1 MLNRPG
7 DFKGPSKAFVDMFA
21 AVKLTKENDK
31 FVLIIYIYQFLNFF
45 PIRSL
50 TDKVKKINS
59 EQTL

>member
-31 FVLIIYIYQFLNFF
+31 FVLIIYTFLNFF

>member
-31 FVLIIYIYQFLNFF
+31 FVLIIYISVFKLF
-45 PIRSL
+45 PDSL
-50 TDKVKKINS
+50 VDRQSLENK
-59 EQTL
+59 

>member
-1 MLNRPG
+1 MEMLNRPG

-31 FVLIIYIYQFLNFF
+31 FVLIIYIFLNFF

-50 TDKVKKINS
+50 TDKVKKMI
-59 EQTL
+59 

>member
-21 AVKLTKENDK
+21 AVKLTKEYDK
-31 FVLIIYIYQFLNFF
+31 FVLIIYIFLNFF

-50 TDKVKKINS
+50 TDKVKKMI
-59 EQTL
+59 

>member
-31 FVLIIYIYQFLNFF
+31 FVLIIYIFLNFF

>member
-31 FVLIIYIYQFLNFF
+31 FVLIIYISVFKLF
-45 PIRSL
+45 PDSL
-50 TDKVKKINS
+50 VDRQS
-59 EQTL
+59 